1 MAIEELIKQGEA
13 LLLDVHEDR
22 FDTYVDYNKF
32 DEWQRL
38 SLMFLQQYYPDHPQ
52 TKSFEGLIGYGH
64 TTALCNNCL
73 SILKAFHKIKPH
85 QSKIDYDGR
94 LTNLFERFHVVARQ
108 IRRRHEGRTT
118 LEIRDEYDVQDLL
131 HGLLKLDFEDVRPEE
146 YTPATAGAATRM
158 DFLLK
163 DDEIAIEVKMTR
175 PGLKDKELGEQL
187 IIDIFKYQ
195 SHPNCKCL
203 YCFVYDPDNVIRNP
217 RGMEKDLEKLGKGF
231 PVKVYIRPL

>member
-1 MAIEELIKQGEA
+1 MAIEELIKIGEN
-13 LLLDVHEDR
+13 LLSSAHNDNYDS
-22 FDTYVDYNKF
+22 YVDYNSF
-32 DEWQRL
+32 DEWRRL
-38 SLMFLQQYYPDHPQ
+38 SLMYLQQYYPEHPQ
-52 TKSFEGLIGYGH
+52 TKTFEQLIGNGH
-64 TTALCNNCL
+64 TAAICNNLL
-73 SILKAFHKIKPH
+73 SILKAFNEIKPL
-85 QSKIDYDGR
+85 QTKIDYDGR
-94 LTNLFERFHVVARQ
+94 LANLFDRFHVVARQ
-108 IRRRHEGRTT
+108 IRRRHDGRTT

-187 IIDIFKYQ
+187 IIDIAKYQ

-203 YCFVYDPDNVIRNP
+203 YCFVYDPDNIIRNP